1 MWNKNFVKKGY
12 WYNLSFQN
20 ALLNFDC
27 LLKKKKFR
35 EDIMG
40 IFTKSVIIGLI
51 ASIVLTSIARLISVY
66 FKTKKNLANNQVAN
80 VFNKNQK
87 MKINFIRNL

>member
-1 MWNKNFVKKGY
+1 
-12 WYNLSFQN
+12 
-20 ALLNFDC
+20 
-27 LLKKKKFR
+27 
-35 EDIMG
+35 MG

>member
-1 MWNKNFVKKGY
+1 
-12 WYNLSFQN
+12 
-20 ALLNFDC
+20 
-27 LLKKKKFR
+27 
-35 EDIMG
+35 MG

-87 MKINFIRNL
+87 MRINFIRNL